1 MLEPTM
7 GIGNIINYANI
18 QNPKLKITGYE
29 LLDNIFD
36 ITKRL
41 LLIDVLVELMMADT
55 IEA

>member
-1 MLEPTM
+1 MVGGPILRK
-7 GIGNIINYANI
+7 ASSV
-18 QNPKLKITGYE
+18 
-29 LLDNIFD
+29 D